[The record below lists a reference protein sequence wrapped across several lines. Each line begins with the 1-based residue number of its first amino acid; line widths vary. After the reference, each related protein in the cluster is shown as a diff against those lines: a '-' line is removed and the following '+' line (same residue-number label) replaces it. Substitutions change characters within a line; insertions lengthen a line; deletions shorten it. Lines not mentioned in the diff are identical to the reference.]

1 MQELTQK
8 IAELPWSGLIPV
20 VVVFLTGLVM
30 WASGRRVLRVVFAA
44 SGLLVGSVLGLAAME
59 VDRITAIG
67 MPGWS
72 VVLIAA
78 VLLAVV
84 AATAYRLVLAAS
96 IGVLLAGLIPLSVV
110 ATINFSGGI
119 EGDQIAVQMPVAT
132 AEPDWFEQWL
142 DEANQQV
149 PPIEAEP
156 IEIKATATEDVGR
169 WRERVLQVWTVF
181 TELPGEAWANTAG
194 PLRWILL
201 AGTASGAVL
210 GLFVGAAAPVLSAS
224 IVTALGGSLLLLG
237 SGWTMALKLHV
248 SEQLLPTSTLQ
259 WLVWWMVA
267 AVIGLFLQWIFRA
280 KPADK

>member
-1 MQELTQK
+1 MQDLTQK
-8 IAELPWSGLIPV
+8 ITELPWSGLIPV
-20 VVVFLTGLVM
+20 VAIFLTGVVM

-44 SGLLVGSVLGLAAME
+44 SGLLVGSVLGLAAIE
-59 VDRITAIG
+59 VDRVAAIG

-78 VLLAVV
+78 VVLAVI
-84 AATAYRLVLAAS
+84 ATAAYRLVLAAS
-96 IGVLLAGLIPLSVV
+96 IGVLLACLIPLGVM
-110 ATINFSGGI
+110 ATIDLSGGI
-119 EGDQIAVQMPVAT
+119 GADQLIVQEPVAT
-132 AEPDWFEQWL
+132 AEPDWFEKWL
-142 DEANQQV
+142 DEADQQV
-149 PPIEAEP
+149 PPVEAESTQ
-156 IEIKATATEDVGR
+156 INATAIEDLGR
-169 WRERVLQVWTVF
+169 WRERVRRVSTVF

-201 AGTASGAVL
+201 AGTASGAML

-237 SGWTMALKLHV
+237 SGWTMALKLHAP
-248 SEQLLPTSTLQ
+248 EQFLPTSTLQ

-280 KPADK
+280 KRTDK

>member
-20 VVVFLTGLVM
+20 VVIFLTGVVM

-44 SGLLVGSVLGLAAME
+44 SGLLVGSVLGLAANE
-59 VDRITAIG
+59 VDRVAAVG
-67 MPGWS
+67 MPAWS
-72 VVLIAA
+72 VILIAA
-78 VLLAVV
+78 VVLAVI
-84 AATAYRLVLAAS
+84 AAAAYRLVLAAS
-96 IGVLLAGLIPLSVV
+96 IGVLLAGLIPLSVL
-110 ATINFSGGI
+110 ATIDVSGGI
-119 EGDQIAVQMPVAT
+119 GSDVVTVQQPVAT

-142 DEANQQV
+142 DEADKQV
-149 PPIEAEP
+149 PPTEAQAT
-156 IEIKATATEDVGR
+156 EINATATEELGQWTV
-169 WRERVLQVWTVF
+169 RVRRVWTAF
-181 TELPGEAWANTAG
+181 TQLPGEAWDNTSP

-237 SGWTMALKLHV
+237 SGWTMALKLRAP
-248 SEQLLPTSTLQ
+248 EQFLPTSTLQ
-259 WLVWWMVA
+259 WLLWWMVA